1 MLNLVIDLG
10 NTAAKIAWFENN
22 DLQEFQYNLD
32 EVELLQLIETRRP
45 PHTILS
51 SVRKNIEEF
60 IKKVGNLT
68 QLIVL
73 KSDTYAPFQNLY
85 ATPHTLGVD
94 RIAGVVGA
102 KTLYPDQPCLV
113 IDLGT
118 CITYDFIDAE
128 NNFLGGNIAPG
139 LQMRFKAMQHFTAK
153 LPMIELTETD
163 YETLTGNSTRQ
174 AMLSGV
180 VLGITFEI
188 EGYIRNYQQ
197 KYPNLVTIACG
208 GDAIFFET
216 KLKPT
221 IFAVPNLTL
230 VGLNR
235 ILQYNVS
242 AN

>member
-1 MLNLVIDLG
+1 MNLVIDLG
-10 NTAAKIAWFENN
+10 NTAAKIAWFEGNN
-22 DLQEFQYNLD
+22 LQEFQYNIL
-32 EVELLQLIETRRP
+32 ENELLQLIRTRQP
-45 PHTILS
+45 SHTILS
-51 SVRKNIEEF
+51 SVRKDIDKLIEE
-60 IKKVGNLT
+60 IEKNT
-68 QLIVL
+68 HLITL
-73 KSDTYAPFQNLY
+73 QSSTYAPFQNRY

-102 KTLYPDQPCLV
+102 KTLHPDKPCLV

-118 CITYDFIDAE
+118 CITFDFIDAE
-128 NNFLGGNIAPG
+128 NNFWGGNIAPG

-153 LPMIELTETD
+153 LPLIELTETD

-216 KLKPT
+216 KLKPA
-221 IFAVPNLTL
+221 IFAIPNLTL